1 MNNVLNRSKQSCVLL
16 RLTLASILAVSII
29 LGSASGT
36 HDVNYS
42 SSPEE
47 VILTPGLSFAVETY
61 SGISSRLEGLSI
73 REESL
78 LRQSSYN
85 YKVVSGDREIGR
97 ITLTCQDLR
106 HGALLFYVESRNLT
120 ANNHMCQG
128 RLTLLGPHPTEG
140 KTLVY
145 PDGKRVVGQSTWD
158 YISPTQLI
166 SQLPPGIAFLDGEAK
181 SMVFGP
187 VDQFRYMGNGVYQ
200 EVNTFPISVGRD
212 PDRSEFS
219 FPLADTRE
227 GIIRFWGIIHN
238 KQLVAWEDEA
248 LVSSIQRADL
258 NKTRKFWLDGVY
270 DLVPS
275 TYQPTHPLA
284 FWRCPA
290 QHVGRLFL
298 TKTSPFTYAIAVS
311 SMYSAIRTQNRSG
324 YWPTEP
330 QSEWLAEEYG
340 FGPNFYDTRFNTD
353 VAQYLL
359 EAYQEYGD
367 ETALNAA
374 RRYADFLC
382 RFANQHAYRS
392 KNGGYLVP
400 DYQAATG
407 EHRTHTSLN
416 HLLAEMN
423 FLYYMYLATDEVEYR
438 DTADMMLLAVKDTCD
453 EWIKES
459 GELWYARLPNGDY
472 GYQDYPTLTLNDLRQ
487 SQDIITRISGDPDP
501 DLARLISSKEAYNRA
516 NGIPLW

>member
-1 MNNVLNRSKQSCVLL
+1 MLKRANKSSKLF
-16 RLTLASILAVSII
+16 RLTLASILAVFIV
-29 LGSASGT
+29 LGSVSGT
-36 HDVNYS
+36 HDVNDS
-42 SSPEE
+42 GSPEE

-61 SGISSRLEGLSI
+61 SGISSRFEGLNI
-73 REESL
+73 REEPL

-85 YKVVSGDREIGR
+85 FRIVNGDREIGR

-106 HGALLFYVESRNLT
+106 QGAFLFYVESRNL
-120 ANNHMCQG
+120 AADNDMCRG
-128 RLTLLGPHPTEG
+128 RLTLLGPHPTAG

-145 PDGKRVVGQSTWD
+145 PDGKRVVGQSAWD

-166 SQLPPGIAFLDGEAK
+166 SKLPPGIAFLDGETK
-181 SMVFGP
+181 SLVLGP
-187 VDQFRYMGNGVYQ
+187 VDQFKYMGNGVYQ
-200 EVNTFPISVGRD
+200 EVNTFPISVRRN

-219 FPLADTRE
+219 FPLADPN
-227 GIIRFWGIIHN
+227 GGMIRFWGIIHIQ
-238 KQLVAWEDEA
+238 QLVAWENESV
-248 LVSSIQRADL
+248 VSLIQRADL
-258 NKTRKFWLDGVY
+258 NKTRKFWLDGLY

-275 TYQPTHPLA
+275 SYKPTHPQA

-290 QHVGRLFL
+290 QHVGRAFL
-298 TKTSPFTYAIAVS
+298 TKASPFTYAIAVS
-311 SMYSAIRTQNRSG
+311 SMYSTIRTQNRSG
-324 YWPTEP
+324 YWPTQP

-353 VAQYLL
+353 AAQYLL

-367 ETALNAA
+367 KSALNAA

-382 RFANQHAYRS
+382 RFAEQYAYRS

-400 DYQAATG
+400 DYQASTG

-423 FLYYMYLATDEVEYR
+423 FLYHMYLATDEAEYR
-438 DTADMMLLAVKDTCD
+438 DTADMMLQAVKDTCN

-487 SQDIITRISGDPDP
+487 SQTLITRIYGRPDP
-501 DLARLISSKEAYNRA
+501 DLTRLKESKEAYNRA

>member
-1 MNNVLNRSKQSCVLL
+1 
-16 RLTLASILAVSII
+16 
-29 LGSASGT
+29 LGSASGA
-36 HDVNYS
+36 HDNKGS
-42 SSPEE
+42 NGLED
-47 VILTPGLSFAVETY
+47 VIIAPSLSFTIETY
-61 SGISSRLEGLSI
+61 SGISSRLEGLTI
-73 REESL
+73 REEPL
-78 LRQSSYN
+78 LRQISYN
-85 YKVVSGDREIGR
+85 YRIVNGDREIGR
-97 ITLTCQDLR
+97 VTLTCQDLR
-106 HGALLFYVESRNLT
+106 HGGLIFYVESRNLT
-120 ANNHMCQG
+120 VDNHICRG
-128 RLTLLGPHPTEG
+128 RLTLLGPHLTVG
-140 KTLVY
+140 KTFVY
-145 PDGKRVVGQSTWD
+145 PDGKRIVGQSSWD

-166 SQLPPGIAFLDGEAK
+166 SQLPPGIAFLDGEAR
-181 SMVFGP
+181 SLVLGP
-187 VDQFRYMGNGVYQ
+187 VDRLEYLGNGVYQ
-200 EVNTFPISVGRD
+200 EVNTFPVSVRRNAN
-212 PDRSEFS
+212 RSEFS
-219 FPLADTRE
+219 FPLADAKG

-238 KQLVAWEDEA
+238 QQLVAWEDEA
-248 LVSSIQRADL
+248 VVAAIQRADL

-275 TYQPTHPLA
+275 SYTPTHPHA

-290 QHVGRLFL
+290 QHVGRSFL
-298 TKTSPFTYAIAVS
+298 TKASPYTYAIAVS

-324 YWPTEP
+324 FWPTEP

-353 VAQYLL
+353 AAQYLL
-359 EAYQEYGD
+359 EAYQKYGD
-367 ETALNAA
+367 ETAFNAA

-382 RFANQHAYRS
+382 RFAEQYSYRS

-400 DYQAATG
+400 DYQAASG

-423 FLYYMYLATDEVEYR
+423 FLYHMYLATDEVEYR

-453 EWIKES
+453 EWIKDS

-487 SQDIITRISGDPDP
+487 SLDLITRIYGHPDP
-501 DLARLISSKEAYNRA
+501 DLDRLKSSKEAYNRA